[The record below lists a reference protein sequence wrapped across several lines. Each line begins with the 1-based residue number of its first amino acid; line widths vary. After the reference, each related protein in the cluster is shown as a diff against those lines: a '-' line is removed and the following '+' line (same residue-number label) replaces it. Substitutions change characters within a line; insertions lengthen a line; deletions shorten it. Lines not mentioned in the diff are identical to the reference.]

1 MLTPTQSYD
10 DNHPN
15 NIAVLWDM
23 DGVLVDT
30 AELHYQTWKQTLADY
45 GIPFSR
51 QIFNEFFGMNNEQTL
66 TGILGRS
73 PEPSFLQESSD
84 KKEDKFRK
92 SIHGQVELYPGVR
105 KLLKELQRAGVRQ
118 AIASSAPQENID
130 ALVNE
135 LNMASFFQ
143 AIVSGHKLNSKP
155 DPATFLLAA
164 ERLGVKPQRCVV
176 IEDALHGIEAARRAD
191 MKCIAVATTNPVD
204 LLSPVDLV
212 VASINELSAARILDL
227 IN

>member
-1 MLTPTQSYD
+1 MD
-10 DNHPN
+10 C
-15 NIAVLWDM
+15 AVLWDM

-30 AELHYQTWKQTLADY
+30 AELHYQTWKQTLAGY

-51 QIFNEFFGMNNEQTL
+51 QLFNEFFGMNNEQTL
-66 TGILGRS
+66 TGILGRP
-73 PEPSFLQESSD
+73 PETSFLQESSD
-84 KKEDKFRK
+84 HKEDIFRK
-92 SIHGQVELYPGVR
+92 SIHGHIELYPGVR
-105 KLLKELQRAGVRQ
+105 KLLQELQRAGVRQ

-135 LNMASFFQ
+135 FNMASFFQ
-143 AIVSGHKLNSKP
+143 AIVSGCELKSKP

-176 IEDALHGIEAARRAD
+176 IEDALHGIEAARRAG

-204 LLSPVDLV
+204 LLSPADLV
-212 VASINELSAARILDL
+212 VERISELNAVRILDL

>member
-1 MLTPTQSYD
+1 MPVNMSTSSPDPSS
-10 DNHPN
+10 
-15 NIAVLWDM
+15 IAVLWDM

-30 AELHYQTWKQTLADY
+30 AELHYQTWKATLAGY

-51 QIFNEFFGMNNEQTL
+51 QLFNEFFGMNNEQTL
-66 TGILGRS
+66 TGILGRA
-73 PEPSFLQESSD
+73 PEPSFLQEVSD
-84 KKEDKFRK
+84 NKEDKFRK
-92 SIHGQVELYPGVR
+92 SIHTQVELYPGVR
-105 KLLKELQRAGVRQ
+105 KLLQELQRAGVRQ

-143 AIVSGHKLNSKP
+143 AIVSGCELKSKP

-164 ERLGVKPQRCVV
+164 ERLGVNPQRCVV
-176 IEDALHGIEAARRAD
+176 IEDALHGIEAARRAG

-204 LLSPVDLV
+204 LLSPADLV
-212 VASINELSAARILDL
+212 VERISELSAARILDL

>member
-1 MLTPTQSYD
+1 MPVNMSDSLLDPSS
-10 DNHPN
+10 
-15 NIAVLWDM
+15 IAVLWDM

-30 AELHYQTWKQTLADY
+30 AELHYQTWKQTLTGY

-66 TGILGRS
+66 TGILGHP
-73 PEPSFLQESSD
+73 PEPSFLQEISD
-84 KKEDKFRK
+84 HKEDTFRK

-105 KLLKELQRAGVRQ
+105 KLLQELQRAGARQ

-130 ALVNE
+130 ALVYE

-143 AIVSGHKLNSKP
+143 AIVSGCELKSKP

-176 IEDALHGIEAARRAD
+176 IEDALHGIEAARRAG
-191 MKCIAVATTNPVD
+191 MKCIAVATTHPID
-204 LLSPVDLV
+204 LLSQADLV
-212 VASINELSAARILDL
+212 VGSINELSTARILDL

>member
-1 MLTPTQSYD
+1 MPANKSDSLPDPSS
-10 DNHPN
+10 
-15 NIAVLWDM
+15 IAVLWDM

-45 GIPFSR
+45 GVPFSR

-66 TGILGRS
+66 TGILGRP
-73 PEPSFLQESSD
+73 PEPSFLQEASD
-84 KKEDKFRK
+84 HKEDKFRK
-92 SIHGQVELYPGVR
+92 SIHGQIELYPGVR
-105 KLLKELQRAGVRQ
+105 KLLQELQRAGVIQ

-130 ALVNE
+130 ALVYE

-143 AIVSGHKLNSKP
+143 AIVSGCELNSKP

-176 IEDALHGIEAARRAD
+176 IEDALHGIEAARRAG
-191 MKCIAVATTNPVD
+191 MKCIAVATTHPID
-204 LLSPVDLV
+204 LLSQADLV
-212 VASINELSAARILDL
+212 VGSINELSAARILDL

>member
-1 MLTPTQSYD
+1 MPVNKSVSLPDPSS
-10 DNHPN
+10 
-15 NIAVLWDM
+15 IAVLWDM

-66 TGILGRS
+66 TGILGRP
-73 PEPSFLQESSD
+73 PEPSFLQELSD
-84 KKEDKFRK
+84 NKENKFRK
-92 SIHGQVELYPGVR
+92 SIHGQIELYPGVR
-105 KLLKELQRAGVRQ
+105 KLLQDLQRAGVRQ

-130 ALVNE
+130 ALVIK

-143 AIVSGHKLNSKP
+143 AIVSGCELKSKP

-164 ERLGVKPQRCVV
+164 ERLGVPPRYCVV
-176 IEDALHGIEAARRAD
+176 IEDALHGIEAARRAG
-191 MKCIAVATTNPVD
+191 MKCIAVATTNPID
-204 LLSPVDLV
+204 LLSPANLV
-212 VASINELSAARILDL
+212 VGSINELSVARILDL

>member
-1 MLTPTQSYD
+1 MPVNKSDSLPGPTS
-10 DNHPN
+10 
-15 NIAVLWDM
+15 IAVLWDM

-30 AELHYQTWKQTLADY
+30 AELHYQTWKQTLASY

-51 QIFNEFFGMNNEQTL
+51 QLFNEFFGMNNEQTL
-66 TGILGRS
+66 TGIMGRP
-73 PEPSFLQESSD
+73 PEPSFLQEASD
-84 KKEDKFRK
+84 HKEDKFRK
-92 SIHGQVELYPGVR
+92 FIHGHIELYPGVR
-105 KLLKELQRAGVRQ
+105 KLLQELQRAGVRQ

-143 AIVSGHKLNSKP
+143 AIVSGCELKSKP
-155 DPATFLLAA
+155 DPVTFLLAA
-164 ERLGVKPQRCVV
+164 ERLGVNPQRCVV
-176 IEDALHGIEAARRAD
+176 IEDALHGIEAARRAG

-204 LLSPVDLV
+204 LLSPADLV
-212 VASINELSAARILDL
+212 VKRINELNAARILDL

>member
-1 MLTPTQSYD
+1 MPVNLSDSLLDPSSF
-10 DNHPN
+10 
-15 NIAVLWDM
+15 AVLWDM

-30 AELHYQTWKQTLADY
+30 AELHYQTWKQTLAGY
-45 GIPFSR
+45 GIQFSR
-51 QIFNEFFGMNNEQTL
+51 QLFNESFGMNNEQTL
-66 TGILGRS
+66 TRILGRP

-84 KKEDKFRK
+84 HKEDKFRK
-92 SIHGQVELYPGVR
+92 SIPGQIELYPGVR
-105 KLLKELQRAGVRQ
+105 KLLQELQSAGVRQ

-143 AIVSGHKLNSKP
+143 AIVSGHLLNSKP

-164 ERLGVKPQRCVV
+164 ERLGVNPQHRVV
-176 IEDALHGIEAARRAD
+176 IEDALHGIEAARRAG

-204 LLSPVDLV
+204 FLSPADLV
-212 VASINELSAARILDL
+212 VSRINELSAARILDL
-227 IN
+227 IY

>member
-1 MLTPTQSYD
+1 MDY
-10 DNHPN
+10 
-15 NIAVLWDM
+15 AVLWDM

-45 GIPFSR
+45 DIPFSR

-66 TGILGRS
+66 TGILGRP
-73 PEPSFLQESSD
+73 PEPSFLQELSD
-84 KKEDKFRK
+84 NKEDKFRK
-92 SIHGQVELYPGVR
+92 SIHDQVELYPGVR
-105 KLLKELQRAGVRQ
+105 KLLQELQRAGVRQ

-143 AIVSGHKLNSKP
+143 AIVSGCELKRKP
-155 DPATFLLAA
+155 DPDIFLLAA
-164 ERLGVKPQRCVV
+164 ERLGVEPQYCVV
-176 IEDALHGIEAARRAD
+176 IEDALHGIEAARRAS
-191 MKCIAVATTNPVD
+191 MKCIAVATTHPVD
-204 LLSPVDLV
+204 LLSQADLV
-212 VASINELSAARILDL
+212 VGSINELSAARILDL

>member
-1 MLTPTQSYD
+1 MPVNLSDSLLDPSSF
-10 DNHPN
+10 
-15 NIAVLWDM
+15 AVLWDM

-30 AELHYQTWKQTLADY
+30 AELHYQTWKQTLAGY

-51 QIFNEFFGMNNEQTL
+51 QLFNESFGMNNEQTL
-66 TGILGRS
+66 TRILGRP

-84 KKEDKFRK
+84 HKEDKFRK
-92 SIHGQVELYPGVR
+92 SIPGQIELYTGVR
-105 KLLKELQRAGVRQ
+105 KLLQELQSAGVRQ

-143 AIVSGHKLNSKP
+143 AIVSGHLLNSKP

-164 ERLGVKPQRCVV
+164 ERLGVNPQHCVV
-176 IEDALHGIEAARRAD
+176 IEDALHGIEAARRAG

-204 LLSPVDLV
+204 FLSPADLV
-212 VASINELSAARILDL
+212 VSRINELSAARILDL
-227 IN
+227 IY

>member
-1 MLTPTQSYD
+1 MLTPTQSNDY
-10 DNHPN
+10 NHPN
-15 NIAVLWDM
+15 NTAVLWDM

-30 AELHYQTWKQTLADY
+30 AELHYQTWKQTLAGY

-51 QIFNEFFGMNNEQTL
+51 QLFNEFFGMNNEQTL
-66 TGILGRS
+66 TGILGRP

-84 KKEDKFRK
+84 HKEDIFRK

-105 KLLKELQRAGVRQ
+105 KLLQELQRAGVRQ

-143 AIVSGHKLNSKP
+143 AIVSGCELKSKP
-155 DPATFLLAA
+155 DPVTFLHAA
-164 ERLGVKPQRCVV
+164 ERLGVNPQRCVV
-176 IEDALHGIEAARRAD
+176 IEDALHGIEAARRAG

-204 LLSPVDLV
+204 LLSPADLV
-212 VASINELSAARILDL
+212 VESINELSAARILDL